1 MISVF
6 ANGVSRHSVVA
17 FFGLRLHRPGRREA
31 TDGQFP
37 GRVAGHFLSVIGR
50 NSLLGRPENDGDP
63 YSGMGPGWRSES
75 GV

>member
-17 FFGLRLHRPGRREA
+17 FFGLRGRREA

-37 GRVAGHFLSVIGR
+37 GRAAGHFQSVIGR
-50 NSLLGRPENDGDP
+50 NSLLARAENDGDP